1 MTEQPNGIRGMIY
14 ADGTADGMIGDVLE
28 GKYDFLLHLR
38 TDEGLWKNQYYINSQ
53 MTLCIVT
60 PKEALTIFKHIS
72 RLITNKNAGIIIIS
86 YVFLIIL
93 LQYLNKLTFSQAAL
107 DLLRTLLGLSMLYDS
122 RTTKVRIFLIALIY
136 TCMVLNTVIQSQ
148 CYSAM
153 TVPAYEEFIETEQQL
168 IDLNYKVYASKLVAH
183 YYLPN
188 SLLNGHVVFKETLQ
202 DCTRKIKA
210 ENSIKAACVDI
221 CDLIK
226 FYAVENSTVHI
237 SEVKKIHSY
246 LVFISRDNFSLYKR
260 FTTIFY
266 YLQEGGIHTYLIE
279 NQRFFNFVKNN
290 ETTEFQPISL
300 NQLSFVCV
308 LFMSGLIFSSIIL
321 LIECGIA
328 FWKEKR

>member
-1 MTEQPNGIRGMIY
+1 MVAKIVPLLTPYDVTQPIFKIRGVEGETIELIWTKLNATLHMTEQPNGIRGMIY

-153 TVPAYEEFIETEQQL
+153 TVPAYEEFIET
-168 IDLNYKVYASKLVAH
+168 DRRAH
-183 YYLPN
+183 
-188 SLLNGHVVFKETLQ
+188 V
-202 DCTRKIKA
+202 
-210 ENSIKAACVDI
+210 
-221 CDLIK
+221 
-226 FYAVENSTVHI
+226 
-237 SEVKKIHSY
+237 
-246 LVFISRDNFSLYKR
+246 
-260 FTTIFY
+260 
-266 YLQEGGIHTYLIE
+266 
-279 NQRFFNFVKNN
+279 
-290 ETTEFQPISL
+290 
-300 NQLSFVCV
+300 
-308 LFMSGLIFSSIIL
+308 
-321 LIECGIA
+321 
-328 FWKEKR
+328 